1 MVYGINQEIAD
12 ATVRILGNNVKLI
25 NWFREV
31 EDKFDLLTDKIEDKL
46 GKIDSYLREGN
57 FNGAIDNIEYM
68 DLLMMLRASRRSQ
81 YGRVR
86 TALIWMVGEIGRLKR
101 MPVDDRPIRAIINQ
115 LEVIRNLYTIL
126 INEHIENT
134 TMIED
139 KIVFQIERMTTESA
153 RVYDLGMRPFADSDE
168 MTESIKSASSKTKD
182 REQQL
187 TKTMSLQPQGLAGL
201 LATT

>member
-1 MVYGINQEIAD
+1 MPYGINQEIAD

-31 EDKFDLLTDKIEDKL
+31 EDKFDALTEKIEDKL
-46 GKIDSYLREGN
+46 GKIDAYLREGDY
-57 FNGAIDNIEYM
+57 NGAVDNIFYM

-86 TALIWMVGEIGRLKR
+86 TAIIWLISEIGRLKR
-101 MPVDDRPIRAIINQ
+101 MPKEDRPIRAIINQ
-115 LEVIRNLYTIL
+115 FEVLRNLYTIL

-168 MTESIKSASSKTKD
+168 TQESIKSATSKTKD

-187 TKTMSLQPQGLAGL
+187 TKTMTLQPQGIAGL
-201 LATT
+201 LSA